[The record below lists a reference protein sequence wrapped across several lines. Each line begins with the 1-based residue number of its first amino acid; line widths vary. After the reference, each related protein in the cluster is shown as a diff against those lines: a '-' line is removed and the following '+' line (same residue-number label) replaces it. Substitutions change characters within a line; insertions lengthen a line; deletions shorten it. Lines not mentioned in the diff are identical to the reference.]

1 MLFVIL
7 DSIGVDSTLFKVSWS
22 PIHTS
27 GSILNPAFCWEG
39 KNCWDHCVDE
49 SNYSSY
55 LINITYWRRKGRGK
69 TACQYQIRPVS
80 RLLLFGLCHLRGGSL
95 QTQALFPGLPV
106 KANSFLLTVNRYICC
121 FFFFLHLILH
131 FKYLPI
137 YIATKSL

>member
-7 DSIGVDSTLFKVSWS
+7 DSIGVDSTLFKVSQS

-39 KNCWDHCVDE
+39 KNCWDHFIDE
-49 SNYSSY
+49 SNCSSY

-80 RLLLFGLCHLRGGSL
+80 HLLHLDFHLLFFGLCHLRGGSL
-95 QTQALFPGLPV
+95 QTWALFPGLPV
-106 KANSFLLTVNRYICC
+106 KANSFLPKVNRYICC
-121 FFFFLHLILH
+121 FFLTFNFT
-131 FKYLPI
+131 F
-137 YIATKSL
+137 